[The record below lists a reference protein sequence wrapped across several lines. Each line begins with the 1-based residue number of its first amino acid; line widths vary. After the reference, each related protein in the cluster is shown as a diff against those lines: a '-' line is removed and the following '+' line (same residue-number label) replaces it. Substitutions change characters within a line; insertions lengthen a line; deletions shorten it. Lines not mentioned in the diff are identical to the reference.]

1 MLLTAYSSLNI
12 HTLILLRST
21 EKHVVAAVS
30 LKIDANMNHKRWVP
44 GWWATKGGKAL
55 NTCNQY

>member
-1 MLLTAYSSLNI
+1 MLITVYSSLNI

-30 LKIDANMNHKRWVP
+30 LKTDRNRHQHESKVGALLL
-44 GWWATKGGKAL
+44 GKEL